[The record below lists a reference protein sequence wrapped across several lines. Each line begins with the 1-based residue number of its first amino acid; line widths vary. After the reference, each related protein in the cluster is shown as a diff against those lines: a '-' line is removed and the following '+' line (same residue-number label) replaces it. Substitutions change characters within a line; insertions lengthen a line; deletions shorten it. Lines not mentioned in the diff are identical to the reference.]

1 MSESGN
7 CGHRCCLVGVVG
19 TGAFEPFP
27 DFDFATGFKEWT
39 TPNLG
44 DGGFERI
51 DVEND
56 EATDQLFGF
65 DQRAIGDCAVG
76 HRDTTFVA
84 EGFSTLVD
92 APFAEGS
99 DPLPIS

>member
-1 MSESGN
+1 M
-7 CGHRCCLVGVVG
+7 
-19 TGAFEPFP
+19 A
-27 DFDFATGFKEWT
+27 
-39 TPNLG
+39 
-44 DGGFERI
+44 
-51 DVEND
+51 END